1 MFYCETEK
9 GTWLSSCPQVSK
21 SDELQYTLE
30 ILAVQSKIK
39 LPSQKL
45 EGRQRTWMQRQVY
58 W

>member
-39 LPSQKL
+39 LPSQKP
-45 EGRQRTWMQRQVY
+45 EGRHRTWMQRQAY